1 MRILDELMS
10 KKRNPNKPVPVQI
23 ATAPEDF
30 TIDGIT
36 LKAGDQV
43 LLKNLPKVKGTV
55 KIRKK
60 P

>member
-1 MRILDELMS
+1 MS